1 MCHVGPWSLEH
12 YRFIAKE
19 LSLSANVSVLSGHP
33 KCDQVGFFNRYL
45 QILEQEKGVRAMD
58 ATQEDLDIILRCR
71 LLRVV
76 SKEDAIRHLGAARR
90 AIAEVLDAQKP
101 ELILSETIDSYVMD
115 ALYAEAKVRGIPFI
129 GLVPTFISGY
139 FRVSARGEYVPS
151 REVSDAEAAE
161 VLDRLLQKSYRPD
174 FIKSSDHK
182 LMLYATGRWLRN
194 LLKVPYFVLKRLNR
208 LERFNYHN
216 WATLLVSMEWMH
228 AMPALFVGTTNWRD
242 RVAQSEKPVIYVPL
256 QMFPEATVDY
266 WCEDLEAIDYHAY
279 LLRLLEHLGHHF
291 TLLVKEHPNVLGY
304 RNPRLYRQLMAL
316 PSVVLAP
323 TTANSHDLIEAA
335 NTVLVWTGS
344 VGFEAAIRGKP
355 VLTTCRPYYQN
366 GPLFRHVDLATSAD
380 DINGFMR
387 AVGTVDLEATR
398 RLMIKHILSGTLPG
412 RYIIDGSW
420 NSNNPDHV
428 RYAVNI
434 ARQLQCHL
442 SYNGLFQQPPGHK
455 LNIEKSETNNV

>member
-12 YRFIAKE
+12 YCFIAKE
-19 LSLSANVSVLSGHP
+19 LSPGANVSVVSGHP

-45 QILEQEKGVRAMD
+45 QILEDEKRGRMID
-58 ATQEDLDIILRCR
+58 STQEDLDIILRCR
-71 LLRVV
+71 LLRAV
-76 SKEDAIRHLGAARR
+76 SREDAARHLGAARR
-90 AIAEVLDAQKP
+90 AIGEVLDAQKP

-115 ALYAEAKVRGIPFI
+115 ALYAEAKGRGIPFI

-151 REVSDAEAAE
+151 REVSDAEAVE

-174 FIKSSDHK
+174 FIKSSDRK

-194 LLKVPYFVLKRLNR
+194 LVKVPYFALKRLNR

-216 WATLLVSMEWMH
+216 WATLHVSMDWMH
-228 AMPALFVGTTNWRD
+228 AIPALFVGSSNWRD
-242 RVAQSEKPVIYVPL
+242 RAEQSEKPVVYVPL
-256 QMFPEATVDY
+256 QMFPEATIDY
-266 WCEDLEAIDYHAY
+266 WCEDLDAVDYHAY
-279 LLRLLEHLGHHF
+279 LLKLLERLGQHY

-304 RNPRLYRQLMAL
+304 RHPRLYRQLKVL
-316 PSVVLAP
+316 PSVILAP
-323 TTANSHDLIEAA
+323 TIANSHDLIDAA
-335 NTVLVWTGS
+335 DAVLVWTGS

-355 VLTTCRPYYQN
+355 VLTTCSPYYQA
-366 GPLFRHVDLATSAD
+366 GPLFSHVDLKTTAD
-380 DINGFMR
+380 EINNFIR
-387 AVGTVDLEATR
+387 AAADVDLDATR

-420 NSNNPDHV
+420 HSDSQEHV

-434 ARQLQCHL
+434 AQQLQRHL
-442 SYNGLFQQPPGHK
+442 SFNG
-455 LNIEKSETNNV
+455 IATDEATS

>member
-1 MCHVGPWSLEH
+1 MVNRIMCHVGPWSLKQ
-12 YRFIAKE
+12 YCFIAKK
-19 LSLSANVSVLSGHP
+19 LSPGANVSVVSGHP

-45 QILEQEKGVRAMD
+45 QILEREKGSRAMD

-71 LLRVV
+71 LLRAV
-76 SKEDAIRHLGAARR
+76 SREDAVRHLGAARR
-90 AIAEVLDAQKP
+90 AIGEVLDAQKP
-101 ELILSETIDSYVMD
+101 GLILSETIDSYVMD
-115 ALYAEAKVRGIPFI
+115 VLYAEARGRGIPFI

-151 REVSDAEAAE
+151 REVSEAEAAE
-161 VLDRLLQKSYRPD
+161 VLDRLLKKSYRPD
-174 FIKSSDHK
+174 FIKSSDRK

-194 LLKVPYFVLKRLNR
+194 LAKVPYFVLKRLNR

-216 WATLLVSMEWMH
+216 WATLHVSIEWMH

-242 RVAQSEKPVIYVPL
+242 RLGQSEKPVIYVPL
-256 QMFPEATVDY
+256 QMFPEATIDY
-266 WCEDLEAIDYHAY
+266 WCEDLEAVNYHAY

-316 PSVVLAP
+316 PSAVLAP

-335 NTVLVWTGS
+335 NAVLVWTGS

-355 VLTTCRPYYQN
+355 VLTTCRPYYQT
-366 GPLFRHVDLATSAD
+366 GPLFRHVDLTTSAD
-380 DINGFMR
+380 DINSFMR
-387 AVGTVDLEATR
+387 AAGKVDLEATR

-420 NSNNPDHV
+420 NSDNPEHV

-434 ARQLQCHL
+434 AQQLRRHL
-442 SYNGLFQQPPGHK
+442 TFNGVVA
-455 LNIEKSETNNV
+455 SEATC